1 MIASHAQMQKDND
14 SNVHKLEVMDA
25 PLFPHSL
32 WAVLCAAVTI
42 HHTENWKQMSV
53 ANERLKNADKTGDW
67 DLSPLEVFMKKKK
80 TPQKTDT
87 FWIPGSQDILR
98 INSNL

>member
-42 HHTENWKQMSV
+42 HHTANWKQMSV
-53 ANERLKNADKTGDW
+53 ANEHLKNADKTEDW
-67 DLSPLEVFMKKKK
+67 DLRPLEVFMKKKNHK
-80 TPQKTDT
+80 KHTS
-87 FWIPGSQDILR
+87 WIPGSQDILR